1 MTKIGFIGLGIMGSR
16 MVTNLLEAG
25 REVVVLDT
33 NPTSVQAMVDLG
45 ATMVQNAK
53 DLASQ
58 VDRVHLSLPD
68 SPQVEQ
74 VTFGD
79 TGLVAGARPGLIVAD
94 HSSVAAAT
102 PQKISEAVKDQ
113 GIIWLD
119 APVSGGPAGAA
130 AGTLTIMVGGD
141 EDALREIQPTLEVIG
156 RNIEYMGPSGMGAIT
171 KTINQMAIGVQ
182 MIALAEAFTLGNKA
196 GISTKRL
203 LEVLRTSTS
212 RCWVMEELVTN
223 VVAENDFENPRFSV
237 RLISKDVR
245 IASQTA
251 KSLGVPAAATAL
263 AEQMF
268 AIAEGNGWGS
278 LDQMAVF
285 NLYGKAV
292 GIDTW

>member
-1 MTKIGFIGLGIMGSR
+1 
-16 MVTNLLEAG
+16 MVTNLLVAG
-25 REVVVLDT
+25 HDVVVLDT
-33 NPTSVQAMVDLG
+33 NPASVQAMVDLG
-45 ATMVQNAK
+45 ATIATDAK

-58 VDRVHLSLPD
+58 VDLVQLSLPD
-68 SPQVEQ
+68 SPEVEQ
-74 VTFGD
+74 VTFGES
-79 TGLVAGARPGLIVAD
+79 GLVAGARPGLIVAD

-102 PQKISEAVKDQ
+102 PQKISEAVRGQ
-113 GIIWLD
+113 GITWLD

-141 EDALREIQPTLEVIG
+141 EAALQTIRPILEVIG
-156 RNIEYMGPSGMGAIT
+156 KNIEYMGPSGMGAMT
-171 KTINQMAIGVQ
+171 KTINQLAIGVQ
-182 MIALAEAFTLGNKA
+182 MLAMAEAFTLGRKA
-196 GISTKRL
+196 GIPTKRL

-223 VVAENDFENPRFSV
+223 VVAENDFDNPRFSI
-237 RLISKDVR
+237 RLISKDIR

-263 AEQMF
+263 VEQMF
-268 AIAEGNGWGS
+268 AIAEGNGWGAK
-278 LDQMAVF
+278 DQMAVF